1 MTVSQTS
8 SRTSS
13 RTSRPSRGRA
23 TAGSAATAPEP
34 AATGRTTEQRGTAEQ
49 STDGH
54 ALTLNLPMLT
64 VQLRPPHMHLPHI
77 NRQEA
82 GHAVDTARSLLP
94 PPERLVYY
102 GGLGALA
109 VAGLIEW
116 PVAAA
121 IGVGTVIAQR
131 ARRERAAAP
140 PVPASGPGSVS
151 TPAEGA
157 GTTGTA
163 GTTRTR
169 ATRATG
175 GTARATGGTARTTRA
190 TRATSAAGGTARATR
205 STAAAAKAASPA
217 AGAARAA
224 SPATRSASRTARAA
238 GAEGASG

>member
-131 ARRERAAAP
+131 ARRERAASPSAP
-140 PVPASGPGSVS
+140 PVPASGPGCSRPS
-151 TPAEGA
+151 
-157 GTTGTA
+157 
-163 GTTRTR
+163 
-169 ATRATG
+169 
-175 GTARATGGTARTTRA
+175 
-190 TRATSAAGGTARATR
+190 
-205 STAAAAKAASPA
+205 
-217 AGAARAA
+217 RAA
-224 SPATRSASRTARAA
+224 SKPPSP
-238 GAEGASG
+238 